1 MSFHAVDW
9 ATVINW
15 VTVIGG
21 LSSTCAVFVAVGFYL
36 RDTCKAK
43 KKLKIENKNEIQAI
57 KNIASNE
64 AYILL
69 QHIEFIFELH
79 FNSSKAKS
87 IDIELIDLMNYRG
100 IFFVGKS
107 GEKIEGKYLPPIPTE
122 FSHEFMLHA
131 ARKSIRLSSALL
143 NINLQIMTIRDFY
156 TSIFKYIAEHRIN
169 DVVYNSAGFF
179 EKRDGVNSL
188 ASMMKD
194 ASLPFSKE
202 MRIAYKGYD
211 DTIHYINQIL
221 K

>member
-9 ATVINW
+9 A
-15 VTVIGG
+15 TVIGG
-21 LSSTCAVFVAVGFYL
+21 LSSTCAVFVAVGFYFY
-36 RDTCKAK
+36 DNFKDK
-43 KKLKIENKNEIQAI
+43 KKLKIESKNEIQAI
-57 KNIASNE
+57 KNIASNG

-79 FNSSKAKS
+79 LNSSKAKS
-87 IDIELIDLMNYRG
+87 IDIELINLVNYHG
-100 IFFVGKS
+100 IFFVGKN

-131 ARKSIRLSSALL
+131 ARKSIHLSSDLL
-143 NINLQIMTIRDFY
+143 NINLQIMTVRDFY
-156 TSIFKYIAEHRIN
+156 TLIFKYIVEHRIN

-179 EKRDGVNSL
+179 EKKDGVNSL

-194 ASLPFSKE
+194 ASLPFSEE
-202 MRIAYKGYD
+202 MRMAYKDYD
-211 DTIHYINQIL
+211 DTINHINQIL